1 MRKHEKFIL
10 TSITSILDDAC
21 YAMSFLDDGLE
32 TFPISEYVM
41 QSLFLKMTGFQ
52 EQKVKCILWELA
64 TDDYELRYRRFKKD
78 SISEASAY
86 SDKMKVFNDLAKAT
100 KALQPKG
107 AVLFTDVELDDIMN
121 STFLFLDN
129 FNKQRF
135 MKGWASRQYN
145 EYKKLFKFCNKE
157 CLLFSKGE
165 TYEIF
170 NHCDCCKRKSKAN
183 DESLCKRCTLKKAYE
198 FVYKHRNRCAH
209 NTVSYQ
215 QNLPSLEKLQDE
227 NYVFE
232 NYFIRFALL
241 IIIDKM
247 FVSLFKKYINFSPK
261 NFVL

>member
-21 YAMSFLDDGLE
+21 YAMSLLDDGLE
-32 TFPISEYVM
+32 TFPISEYTM

-64 TDDYELRYRRFKKD
+64 TDDYELRYRRFKNG
-78 SISEASAY
+78 SISEASSY
-86 SDKMKVFNDLAKAT
+86 NDKIKVFDDLAKAT
-100 KALQPKG
+100 EALQPKG
-107 AVLFTDVELDDIMN
+107 TVLFTDGELGNVMD
-121 STFLFLDN
+121 STFLFLKK
-129 FNKQRF
+129 FSEQRF
-135 MKGWASRQYN
+135 MKGWSSRQYN
-145 EYKKLFKFCNKE
+145 EYKKLFEFCNKE
-157 CLLFSKGE
+157 CLLYSRGN
-165 TYEIF
+165 YEIF
-170 NHCDCCKRKSKAN
+170 NHCDNCKRKSKASN
-183 DESLCKRCTLKKAYE
+183 ESLCKRCTLKQAYE

-209 NTVSYQ
+209 NTISYQ

-241 IIIDKM
+241 MIIDKM
-247 FVSLFKKYINFSPK
+247 FVMLFKKYINLSPK